1 MPTTPHILLVE
12 DDSQIGRAVS
22 RLLREINGAVDWVQ
36 DGQAGL
42 DRFFEKDYDLVV
54 LDLLLPRLG
63 GLDVCRRIRET
74 DRQTP
79 IVMLTAKAEMSDVV
93 RGLELGADDYI
104 TKPFSTPELV
114 ARINAVFRRVTA
126 DREAVTG
133 ERSSHPLRRG
143 ALLVDPEK
151 QRVTLQGY
159 PVHLTAKEFELLL
172 LFAQNPGRVFSRT
185 ELLDEIWGADFD
197 GYDHTVNTHINRL
210 RSKIEEEHGEPVYI
224 KTVWGVGYRF
234 ADLDELEAS
243 EAGGNGGR

>member
-22 RLLREINGAVDWVQ
+22 RLLREIHGAVDWVQ

-42 DRFFEKDYDLVV
+42 ERFYEEDYDLVV

-126 DREAVTG
+126 DRESLTG
-133 ERSSHPLRRG
+133 ERASHPLRRG
-143 ALLVDPEK
+143 ALLVDPAK
-151 QRVTLQGY
+151 QRVTLRGH
-159 PVHLTAKEFELLL
+159 PVHLTAKEFELLA

-185 ELLDEIWGADFD
+185 ELLAEIWGPDFD

-210 RSKIEEEHGEPVYI
+210 RSKIEEEHGDPVYI
-224 KTVWGVGYRF
+224 KTAWGVGYRF
-234 ADLDELEAS
+234 ADLDELDED
-243 EAGGNGGR
+243 EAGREHGR